1 MRSFSGKYLHSLEI
15 STHWSISPVEA
26 ILYQLENAKSNF
38 EILFYLSN
46 NKIWNETSSTSKPL
60 PFGFFLSVW
69 LFCVVLLLRRL
80 DTPNRVKE
88 VCYLILGIFKNH
100 ICIWIFFCICC
111 MNTLIC
117 HEKSKSIFNCL
128 SDVVP
133 GDQNDTSYGP
143 YVDKNHPNR
152 RLEPRAMVISHTYSN
167 GLSSSMAT
175 SVG

>member
-1 MRSFSGKYLHSLEI
+1 MYLDI
-15 STHWSISPVEA
+15 F
-26 ILYQLENAKSNF
+26 LY
-38 EILFYLSN
+38 
-46 NKIWNETSSTSKPL
+46 
-60 PFGFFLSVW
+60 
-69 LFCVVLLLRRL
+69 LLY
-80 DTPNRVKE
+80 E
-88 VCYLILGIFKNH
+88 YSH
-100 ICIWIFFCICC
+100 
-111 MNTLIC
+111 IC

-143 YVDKNHPNR
+143 YVDENHPNR